1 MVPKWRGPDETHE
14 AEANIFAVE
23 LLMPETWIATD
34 MRARRWPL
42 DIEGD
47 ETVPLMAKRYGVSQ
61 QLMTLRLDDLGYF
74 GKR

>member
-1 MVPKWRGPDETHE
+1 MPERRGPDEIHE

-23 LLMPETWIATD
+23 LLMPETWIAAD
-34 MRARRWPL
+34 MSSRRWPL

-47 ETVPLMAKRYGVSQ
+47 DTVPLMAKRYGVSQ